1 MKKTISFLTALVLVV
16 GLTCCGT
23 STKDAIIG
31 EVDEFFTEA
40 ENELRDIDN
49 PDDLMLFI
57 NGFKEDKQEFSQAL
71 DVKYQKDEHGAFK
84 GMNAAETEDLYK
96 LVYDR
101 ATVYNQLEY
110 AKCGEIM
117 EPYVAR
123 VEAAVDKLKEY
134 YDSGKDF
141 TDEMI
146 DEYVN
151 AAEELEKYG
160 DVVPEELA
168 NRYYKADET
177 IGIIFN
183 LK

>member
-1 MKKTISFLTALVLVV
+1 MKKTFSILTALFMVV
-16 GLTCCGT
+16 VLTCC
-23 STKDAIIG
+23 SMSPKDTIIK
-31 EVDEFFTEA
+31 EVDEFFYEA
-40 ENELRDIDN
+40 EKELRDIDN

-57 NGFKEDKQEFSQAL
+57 NVFNEDKQEFSQAL
-71 DVKYQKDEHGAFK
+71 DVKYQKDENGVFK
-84 GMNAAETEDLYK
+84 GMNAAEMEAMQNEIFE
-96 LVYDR
+96 R
-101 ATVYNQLEY
+101 ATAYNKLEY

-123 VEAAVDKLKEY
+123 VEDAVNKLQEY
-134 YDSGKDF
+134 YNSGKDF

-168 NRYYKADET
+168 NRYYKADEIIAT
-177 IGIIFN
+177 IFN

>member
-1 MKKTISFLTALVLVV
+1 MKKISAILTALVMVV
-16 GLTCCGT
+16 GLTCCKP
-23 STKDAIIG
+23 SIKDTIIN

-40 ENELRDIDN
+40 ENELKDIDN

-57 NGFKEDKQEFSQAL
+57 NTFNEDKQEFSQAL
-71 DVKYQKDEHGAFK
+71 EVKYPKDEHGAFK
-84 GMNAAETEDLYK
+84 DMDSAETQAT
-96 LVYDR
+96 YDVIIER
-101 ATVYNQLEY
+101 ATTYNKLEY

-123 VEAAVDKLKEY
+123 VEAAVNKLQEY
-134 YDSGKDF
+134 YNSGKDF

-168 NRYYKADET
+168 NRYYAADKI
-177 IGIIFN
+177 IGTIFN